1 MYVDKKLDG
10 VKAVQTLSRLNRKH
24 PGKDDTFVLDFVN
37 TAEVMA
43 DAFAPYFER
52 TWSQPTDPN
61 ILSNLKTRL
70 LGSGVLDSEEIGQP
84 GRRVPGQHRR
94 HQRGALRA
102 DRRGRR
108 TLARLGRGRPGE
120 LPHRAA

>member
-37 TAEVMA
+37 TAEDMA
-43 DAFAPYFER
+43 EAFAPYFER

-70 LGSGVLDSEEIGQP
+70 LGSGVLDDDEVGDLVAAFLANSAGTHEALYAQTDP
-84 GRRVPGQHRR
+84 AVGRW
-94 HQRGALRA
+94 
-102 DRRGRR
+102 
-108 TLARLGRGRPGE
+108 
-120 LPHRAA
+120 